1 MLVRSRP
8 LGSWLKAVQFSKVN
22 RKGSLPDLLDQFP
35 FDDNAALIVDSRQE
49 QRHAICILGLSFKDA
64 EEALQ
69 GAVWVSDN
77 IAVTRIN

>member
-1 MLVRSRP
+1 VANQRWIFAHINYWRRD
-8 LGSWLKAVQFSKVN
+8 
-22 RKGSLPDLLDQFP
+22 RKHVVPCFAIYLP
-35 FDDNAALIVDSRQE
+35 FDHDATLIVDGRQE